1 MNKIAACILMLFVVL
16 NANGQRQEWV
26 VAQDGS
32 GQFKTVQE
40 AFDAVPT
47 GNKDTIYIHVK
58 KGVYKERLVLDTRK
72 DFVKLVGE
80 DAKLTVL
87 TFDNHAGKIL
97 ANGDTVN
104 TWTSASFFIYANN
117 FSAEHI
123 TFQNDAGF
131 TAGQA
136 VAVDAFGDKLFFRN
150 CRFIGFQDVLFCS
163 GSGARQYYRDCY
175 IEGTTDFIFGPATAM
190 FDNCTLYSKKKSHV
204 TAASTPR
211 EVPFGLVFF
220 NCRLLANDTL
230 KGVSLG
236 RPWQPFASVTYIHCY
251 LGQHIAPQGWSDWG
265 RPANQQTARYAEYK
279 NYGPGSDP
287 GKRAG
292 WIKQLNEK
300 EISAFT
306 LKNIFG
312 KWQPGE
318 EPVMN

>member
-1 MNKIAACILMLFVVL
+1 MNKIAACILMLFLVL
-16 NANGQRQEWV
+16 NAKGQRQKWV

-32 GQFKTVQE
+32 GQFKSVQK

-47 GNKDTIYIHVK
+47 GNKDTIIIHVK

-80 DAKLTVL
+80 DANETVL

-136 VAVDAFGDKLFFRN
+136 VAVYTFGDKLFFQN
-150 CRFIGFQDVLFCS
+150 CRFIGFQDALFCS
-163 GSGARQYYRDCY
+163 GSGARQYYKDCY
-175 IEGTTDFIFGPATAM
+175 IEGTTDFIFGAATAV
-190 FDNCTLYSKKKSHV
+190 FDGCTLYSKKKSHV

-220 NCRLLANDTL
+220 NCRLLADSTL

-251 LGQHIAPQGWSDWG
+251 LGRHIAPQGWSDWG
-265 RPANQQTARYAEYK
+265 RPANQQTVRYGEYK

-287 GKRAG
+287 GKRVG

-300 EISAFT
+300 EISAYT

-312 KWQPGE
+312 KWQPTMK
-318 EPVMN
+318 P